1 MADNTGD
8 EAKKNLKEI
17 NEIVSAI
24 DSGFRSISS
33 RLEDVADII
42 SNTNNDARVFKN
54 IINDVGR
61 SINRLSKQNE
71 SLIDNQIK
79 LNQGLLTSKKVRE
92 QINNIEAT
100 QAVLQS
106 RLNTLRNQQL
116 DGLILTKENLAEIVK
131 LETELGQQSQDVTLR
146 YEDQLKELEKIETKL
161 GIFGRLTKG
170 LSKIPLIGDLLDAEG
185 ALQAMNKSAL
195 AGDSLFKN
203 LGAGISAAFKGIE
216 SASVVLA
223 IFSAAQSFAKF
234 FVGAMFTADERTTNI
249 AKNLG
254 LSKDEASG
262 VYSNLTK
269 LNGTLKA
276 ELDITK
282 NIAEAFNDL
291 AGITEF
297 TIIATDKQIDAQ
309 IILTKEI
316 GLSKEAALGFQES
329 LAVSNIEATKGVDIV
344 YDQIAAFANQNKI
357 VADGRKIFDQ
367 INKTSKL
374 IQLNFK
380 GNIPLLT
387 KTILEA
393 NKLGLSLEQVDKIA
407 GSLLDFESS
416 ISAEL
421 EAELL
426 TGRNINLE
434 RARLFAL
441 NNDIAGLTKE
451 IANQGINAANF
462 ASMNRIQQ
470 EAIAKAL
477 GMSASELGD
486 SLYKQELITKTAG
499 NYTTKLKEEAKILKD
514 SNDSRKIAKG
524 LALEQQ
530 AIAIE
535 NGLLQ
540 GKTIEE
546 AQRSLTAQEKFNTAI
561 ELAKEL
567 FSDLATGGYL
577 DSLANG
583 VKALVSGFRVL
594 GGVID
599 IIIIKPL
606 NALVNIVSGIVK
618 ILAGITSGNLNLIK
632 SGFTS
637 DLAFAGANIA
647 DMAINTGVGLGVDK
661 KYKNMFTKP
670 MLDEQ
675 AKIDAKEQSTAEDF
689 ISRPGQP
696 IQKFRKDDVIIG
708 GTSLGG
714 GSDEEIKT
722 LLKELVSAV
731 KAGGNVYLDSNKVG
745 TAMAMGTYKTQ

>member
-1 MADNTGD
+1 MADNTGN

-92 QINNIEAT
+92 QINNLEAT
-100 QAVLQS
+100 RNVLES
-106 RLNTLRNQQL
+106 RLKTLRDQQL
-116 DGLILTKENLAEIVK
+116 DGLILNKEQLNEIK
-131 LETELGQQSQDVTLR
+131 NLETELAQQSQDVTLR
-146 YEDQLKELEKIETKL
+146 YEDQLKKLEKIETKL

-170 LSKIPLIGDLLDAEG
+170 LSKIPLVGDLLDAEG

-195 AGDSLFKN
+195 KSESLFKN

-216 SASVVLA
+216 RASVILTL
-223 IFSAAQSFAKF
+223 FSVVKEIIDFIKD
-234 FVGAMFTADERTTNI
+234 AMFAMDERTTNI
-249 AKNLG
+249 AKNLSI
-254 LSKDEASG
+254 SKDSAAG
-262 VYSNLTK
+262 LYSSLTK
-269 LNGTLKA
+269 LKGTLET
-276 ELDITK
+276 ELGTTK
-282 NIAEAFNDL
+282 NIVEAFNDL

-297 TIIATDKQIDAQ
+297 TTIATDKQIDAQ
-309 IILTKEI
+309 IILTKEL

-329 LAVSNIEATKGVDIV
+329 LAVSNTEATKGVDIV

-393 NKLGLSLEQVDKIA
+393 NKLGLSLDQVDKIA

-486 SLYKQELITKTAG
+486 SLYKQELINKVAG
-499 NYTTKLKEEAKILKD
+499 NYTNRLKEEARLLKA
-514 SNDSRKIAKG
+514 SNNDRDIAKG

-530 AIAIE
+530 AIDIE
-535 NGLLQ
+535 NGIFQ
-540 GKTIEE
+540 GKTLEQ
-546 AQRSLTAQEKFNTAI
+546 AQRSLTAQEKFNNALERVKEIFSDIVTNGLLDILVKLVENLVDSLEGAGGRENRAQKTFSNIKTSENYKNYTDVQKEAINELNKQAEDQVGFIESMFLNMLPGGSMISKIKDIRAKSALKALSAI
-561 ELAKEL
+561 EKGE
-567 FSDLATGGYL
+567 
-577 DSLANG
+577 
-583 VKALVSGFRVL
+583 
-594 GGVID
+594 
-599 IIIIKPL
+599 IKP
-606 NALVNIVSGIVK
+606 NNEQP
-618 ILAGITSGNLNLIK
+618 
-632 SGFTS
+632 
-637 DLAFAGANIA
+637 A
-647 DMAINTGVGLGVDK
+647 D
-661 KYKNMFTKP
+661 
-670 MLDEQ
+670 
-675 AKIDAKEQSTAEDF
+675 DF

-696 IQKFRKDDVIIG
+696 IQKFRKDDIIIG

-722 LLKELVSAV
+722 LLKELVNAV

>member
-1 MADNTGD
+1 MADNTGN

-92 QINNIEAT
+92 QINNLEAT
-100 QAVLQS
+100 RNVLES
-106 RLNTLRNQQL
+106 RLKTLRDQQL
-116 DGLILTKENLAEIVK
+116 DGLILNKEQLNEIK
-131 LETELGQQSQDVTLR
+131 NLETELAQQSQDVTLR
-146 YEDQLKELEKIETKL
+146 YEDQLKKLEKIETKL

-170 LSKIPLIGDLLDAEG
+170 LSKIPLVGDLLDAEG

-195 AGDSLFKN
+195 KSESLFKN

-216 SASVVLA
+216 RASVILTL
-223 IFSAAQSFAKF
+223 FSVVKEIIDFIKD
-234 FVGAMFTADERTTNI
+234 AMFAMDERTTNI
-249 AKNLG
+249 AKNLSI
-254 LSKDEASG
+254 SKDSAAG
-262 VYSNLTK
+262 LYSSLTK
-269 LNGTLKA
+269 LKGTLET
-276 ELDITK
+276 ELGTTK
-282 NIAEAFNDL
+282 NIVEAFNDL

-297 TIIATDKQIDAQ
+297 TTIATDKQIDAQ
-309 IILTKEI
+309 IILTKEL

-329 LAVSNIEATKGVDIV
+329 LAVSNTEATKGVDIV

-393 NKLGLSLEQVDKIA
+393 NKLGLSLDQVDKIA

-486 SLYKQELITKTAG
+486 SLYKQELINKVAG
-499 NYTTKLKEEAKILKD
+499 NYTNRLKEEARLLKA
-514 SNDSRKIAKG
+514 SNNDRDIAKG

-530 AIAIE
+530 AIDIE
-535 NGLLQ
+535 NGIFQ
-540 GKTIEE
+540 GKTLEQ
-546 AQRSLTAQEKFNTAI
+546 AQRSLTAQEKFNNALERVKEIFSDIVTNGLLDRLVKLVENLVDSLEGAGGRENRAQKTFSNIKTSENYKNYTDVQKEAINELNKQAEDQVGFIESMFLNMLPGGSMISKIKDIRAKSALKALSAI
-561 ELAKEL
+561 EKGE
-567 FSDLATGGYL
+567 
-577 DSLANG
+577 
-583 VKALVSGFRVL
+583 
-594 GGVID
+594 
-599 IIIIKPL
+599 IKP
-606 NALVNIVSGIVK
+606 NNEQP
-618 ILAGITSGNLNLIK
+618 
-632 SGFTS
+632 
-637 DLAFAGANIA
+637 A
-647 DMAINTGVGLGVDK
+647 D
-661 KYKNMFTKP
+661 
-670 MLDEQ
+670 
-675 AKIDAKEQSTAEDF
+675 DF

-696 IQKFRKDDVIIG
+696 IQKFRKDDIIIG

-722 LLKELVSAV
+722 LLKELVNAV

>member
-1 MADNTGD
+1 MADNTGN

-116 DGLILTKENLAEIVK
+116 DGLILTEENLAEIVK

-146 YEDQLKELEKIETKL
+146 YQDQLEELEKIETKL

-170 LSKIPLIGDLLDAEG
+170 LTKIPLVGDLLDAEG
-185 ALQAMNKSAL
+185 ALEAMNKSAL
-195 AGDSLFKN
+195 EGKSLFKN

-234 FVGAMFTADERTTNI
+234 FVNAMFTADERTTNI
-249 AKNLG
+249 AKNLSI
-254 LSKDEASG
+254 SKDAAAG
-262 VYSNLTK
+262 IYSNLTNLK
-269 LNGTLKA
+269 GTLET
-276 ELDITK
+276 ELGTTK
-282 NIAEAFNDL
+282 NIVEAFNDL

-297 TIIATDKQIDAQ
+297 TTIATDKQIDAQ
-309 IILTKEI
+309 IILTKEL

-329 LAVSNIEATKGVDIV
+329 LAVSNTEATKGVDIV

-393 NKLGLSLEQVDKIA
+393 NKLGLSLDQVDKIA

-583 VKALVSGFRVL
+583 VKALVAGFRVL

-599 IIIIKPL
+599 VIIIKPL

-618 ILAGITSGNLNLIK
+618 ILAGITSGNLNLVK

-670 MLDEQ
+670 ILDEQ

-708 GTSLGG
+708 GTSLSG
-714 GSDEEIKT
+714 GSDDEIKT